1 MCDFFFAKG
10 RHAIRGWAGLL
21 QPTLLLHWPENAY
34 AINAVERRLLM
45 LPPMQWNS
53 LVSVLLIMY
62 IVNLSP
68 TSKIEKLLDA
78 NLARYFRSKESKFT
92 LHVGFSIYSLWRS
105 LVGELSHAFVVLLLA
120 GTIR

>member
-1 MCDFFFAKG
+1 
-10 RHAIRGWAGLL
+10 
-21 QPTLLLHWPENAY
+21 
-34 AINAVERRLLM
+34 M